1 MTKITAKGREN
12 LLAFWLFI
20 SSFGIMFAVLSWM
33 QEGGALPP
41 ASELGAWKGMLAV
54 ATGAVLYWIVAR
66 NIPGGAG
73 DE

>member
-1 MTKITAKGREN
+1 MAKITAKGREN

-41 ASELGAWKGMLAV
+41 ASEFGVWKGTLAV
-54 ATGAVLYWIVAR
+54 ATGAALYWIVAR
-66 NIPGGAG
+66 YIPGGAG